1 MPGAENVA
9 EGQRCSMTQEAR
21 GFSKGLGL
29 CEVLRAAVRRRFGW
43 VSRSSTESTR
53 CIDSDHRVFPVKS
66 KDHVT
71 ERYLSNT
78 FCEITRPAWFYAT
91 IT

>member
-29 CEVLRAAVRRRFGW
+29 CEVVRAAVRRRFVGSHE
-43 VSRSSTESTR
+43 V
-53 CIDSDHRVFPVKS
+53 
-66 KDHVT
+66 
-71 ERYLSNT
+71 
-78 FCEITRPAWFYAT
+78 RPNLRAV
-91 IT
+91 